1 MLLPVPMH
9 LRRSALLLASA
20 SLVAACAEP
29 PANPMRKRYG
39 DPVAVDVG
47 GLSLDVQMVLR
58 PEVLYGAGIHS
69 LYQIDRRSGAV
80 LPLLIADDT
89 YSIAQIAADDTAVY
103 AVLQRG
109 GGTELV
115 RIPKGGGAPQT
126 LLRDPTLSVSELATH
141 GGDVYVLGSQPQG
154 TPPATIWRQVI
165 LAVPGAG
172 GDVVEVAEVD
182 PGVIATMASDDA
194 GLLLGRLD
202 GLVRV
207 PYAGGAATTL
217 HALDGHYV
225 ADIEVDPEGL
235 TWTMRPDGMLPSE
248 PNRLYASPAGAT
260 TPDFLAEVDSAWFA
274 TNQLGFY
281 WVDYDH
287 RAIRAIAKDDLAG
300 EPFALFTT
308 GDAPLDVVAD
318 DHGLAY
324 SSDDGDDDG
333 GDLELHLVPLVE

>member
-1 MLLPVPMH
+1 MRLRLPI
-9 LRRSALLLASA
+9 LLLAS
-20 SLVAACAEP
+20 STLLACTESP
-29 PANPMRKRYG
+29 NPVRKRYG

-47 GLSLDVQMVLR
+47 GLSFEVQMVLR
-58 PEVLYGAGIHS
+58 PDVLYGAGIHG
-69 LYQIDRRSGAV
+69 LYQIDRHSGAV

-89 YSIAQIAADDTAVY
+89 YAIAQIAADDTAVY

-109 GGTELV
+109 GTELV
-115 RIPKGGGAPQT
+115 RIPKGGGAPVT
-126 LLRDPTLSVSELATH
+126 LLHDPTLSVNELATH
-141 GGDVYVLGSQPQG
+141 GGVVYVLGSQPQG
-154 TPPATIWRQVI
+154 TPPATTWRQVI

-172 GDVVEVAEVD
+172 GDVLEVAEVD
-182 PGVIATMASDDA
+182 PGLITTMATDDT

-202 GLVRV
+202 GLARV

-235 TWTMRPDGMLPSE
+235 TWTMRPDGVLPSE
-248 PNRLYASPAGAT
+248 PNQLYALPAGAT
-260 TPDFLAEVDSAWFA
+260 TPSFLADVDSDWFA

-287 RAIRAIAKDDLAG
+287 RAIRAIAKNDLAG
-300 EPFALFTT
+300 EPFALFAT

-324 SSDDGDDDG
+324 STNDDDDDL

>member
-1 MLLPVPMH
+1 MPLRLPIV
-9 LRRSALLLASA
+9 LLAS
-20 SLVAACAEP
+20 STLLACTEAP
-29 PANPMRKRYG
+29 NPLRKRYG

-47 GLSLDVQMVLR
+47 GLSFEVQMMLR
-58 PEVLYGAGIHS
+58 PDVLYGAGIHN

-89 YSIAQIAADDTAVY
+89 YAIAQIAADDTAVY

-109 GGTELV
+109 GTEIV
-115 RIPKGGGAPQT
+115 RIPKGGGAPET
-126 LLRDPTLSVSELATH
+126 LLRDPTLSVNELATR
-141 GGDVYVLGSQPQG
+141 GGVVYVLGSQQQG
-154 TPPATIWRQVI
+154 TPPATTWRQVI

-182 PGVIATMASDDA
+182 PGLITTMATDDA
-194 GLLLGRLD
+194 GLLIGRLD

-235 TWTMRPDGMLPSE
+235 TWTMRPDGVLPSE
-248 PNRLYASPAGAT
+248 PNRLYALPAGAP
-260 TPDFLAEVDSAWFA
+260 TPSFLAEVDSAWFA

-281 WVDYDH
+281 WVDYEH

-308 GDAPLDVVAD
+308 GDAPMDVVAD

-324 SSDDGDDDG
+324 STNDDDDDL
-333 GDLELHLVPLVE
+333 GDLELHLLPRIE